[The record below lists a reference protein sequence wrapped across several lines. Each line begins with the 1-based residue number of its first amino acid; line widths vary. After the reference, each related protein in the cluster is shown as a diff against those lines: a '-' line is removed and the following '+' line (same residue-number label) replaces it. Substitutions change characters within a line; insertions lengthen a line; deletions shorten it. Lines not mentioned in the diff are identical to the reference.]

1 MNTAIIIPALNP
13 DDKLIRLVEGIK
25 HTGDSAIIIVDDGSK
40 LSCNSIFTKL
50 EYNLG
55 CIVCRH
61 AENKGK
67 GEALKTGIRRAISEF
82 PELSGVVTADADGQH
97 LPADILHIA
106 QALTKHPHSLILGTR
121 DFSSDNV
128 PFKSRWG
135 NRITSLVFMLGT
147 KTLCRDTQT
156 GLRGIPASL
165 LDFCLNVPGS
175 RFEYEMNMLT
185 TAAHKRI
192 PFVML
197 PISTVYLENNQSS
210 HFNPIKDSFRIYVN
224 ILKFGI
230 SSLFCAIA
238 DLTLF
243 SLFAYCLFGQ
253 TSTGIFTSTI
263 MARCLSGGMNFA
275 INKRWCFESEGNHFT
290 QALKYFVL
298 FCAQILLSSTF
309 VTLFSKLPINLTV
322 LKMLI
327 DGALFVLSYFVQ
339 SRFIFKDETSA
350 DEN

>member
-1 MNTAIIIPALNP
+1 
-13 DDKLIRLVEGIK
+13 
-25 HTGDSAIIIVDDGSK
+25 
-40 LSCNSIFTKL
+40 
-50 EYNLG
+50 
-55 CIVCRH
+55 
-61 AENKGK
+61 
-67 GEALKTGIRRAISEF
+67 
-82 PELSGVVTADADGQH
+82 
-97 LPADILHIA
+97 
-106 QALTKHPHSLILGTR
+106 
-121 DFSSDNV
+121 
-128 PFKSRWG
+128 
-135 NRITSLVFMLGT
+135 
-147 KTLCRDTQT
+147 
-156 GLRGIPASL
+156 
-165 LDFCLNVPGS
+165 
-175 RFEYEMNMLT
+175 
-185 TAAHKRI
+185 
-192 PFVML
+192 ML

-210 HFNPIKDSFRIYVN
+210 HFNPIKDSIRIYVN

-230 SSLFCAIA
+230 SSLFCAVA

-253 TSTGIFTSTI
+253 TSTGIFTSII

-309 VTLFSKLPINLTV
+309 VTLFSKFPINLTV

-339 SRFIFKDETSA
+339 SRFIFKDEASA